1 MGTQSYGSVIRTD
14 RQAAGSVFGGFFLI
28 GVDISLSIITNT
40 KRQFVESQNGK
51 PIARWGYKV
60 GEMMIHLDY
69 CYQKDPDMI
78 SCEITGEKLVN

>member
-14 RQAAGSVFGGFFLI
+14 RQAAGSVFGGFFLV
-28 GVDISLSIITNT
+28 GYISLSIITNT
-40 KRQFVESQNGK
+40 KRQFVESRNGK
-51 PIARWGYKV
+51 PIARWGHKV

-78 SCEITGEKLVN
+78 SCEIAGEKLVN